1 MIGRKGQVIAVPRVC
16 DAAPLA
22 PACHVR
28 IKIPHDQIG
37 KRGRGGRALR
47 QDTVLAAQS
56 GQQKA
61 HLPGEVPGVKG
72 GRVDLFKADTAEKV
86 GDIQLQEIPF
96 AHMGRGVAAESAAL
110 SIIGGLRCDRQIGE
124 EIPADIPLPATQR
137 VVRHGQRAHI
147 AVTLGDGDGVICCRC
162 VPRIVKEL
170 LPAGREKRRQL
181 PCVVQEGKLRVKAV
195 KIQHH
200 VRGGLH
206 TEFGHE
212 VCVRHFE
219 GDRIFL
225 DFHRGP
231 PDIESAP
238 CSTK

>member
-1 MIGRKGQVIAVPRVC
+1 MGLGLIQVKAHLRQHIFRLRIDGEQRMIGRKGQVIAVPRVC

-86 GDIQLQEIPF
+86 GDIQL
-96 AHMGRGVAAESAAL
+96 
-110 SIIGGLRCDRQIGE
+110 
-124 EIPADIPLPATQR
+124 
-137 VVRHGQRAHI
+137 
-147 AVTLGDGDGVICCRC
+147 
-162 VPRIVKEL
+162 
-170 LPAGREKRRQL
+170 
-181 PCVVQEGKLRVKAV
+181 
-195 KIQHH
+195 
-200 VRGGLH
+200 
-206 TEFGHE
+206 
-212 VCVRHFE
+212 
-219 GDRIFL
+219 
-225 DFHRGP
+225 
-231 PDIESAP
+231 
-238 CSTK
+238 